1 MGFAP
6 FQRTSPAYPW
16 VGRLLVILL
25 LAVALGAWWWMLQRT
40 MTNEQEAVTG
50 RLEAELQSRFERA
63 LQTVRDGL
71 DRDRDTALET
81 IKTDSTGTG
90 TLIEEQVLGA
100 VIEPEPEFAAVA
112 GTLPDA
118 TALEAG
124 EISWGST
131 MEGRDPVLSALLKQ
145 AGDPKVRSVLRDRL
159 LGKSGPPMRASF
171 WSRSIERYLEAGED
185 PILASLGQIQAWRAA
200 EQTPRDGLSF
210 TSDDLTLWWS
220 DDDLQER
227 FETAGVTVALSENGQ
242 SFSSWPTRT
251 RASIIVPNLT
261 GDSFSE
267 SIRLVRLVGIGSG
280 LLFAVVVI
288 AALWTGWRDR
298 RIARLRTD
306 FAASFAHELRTP
318 LAGQRLLLDT
328 LIGGIEQ
335 TPEKQANYLR
345 RALRS
350 NQRLGN
356 LAEQFLTFSRL
367 DRGILR
373 IERRETKVRELIDD
387 IMTSREHVFD
397 ETIVEVPDSLTA
409 FVDRDALGSIIG
421 NLVENAWKYSPRKK
435 WLTIRAT
442 QQGDQLQIEVEDR
455 GSGLD
460 TTQQR
465 KVFRQFWRADTG
477 LDRKI
482 DGLGLGLTIVA
493 RLAEAHGGRIELDS
507 TPGKGSLFRVILP
520 ESDS

>member
-40 MTNEQEAVTG
+40 MTNEQEAVSG

-71 DRDRDTALET
+71 DRDRATALEA
-81 IKTDSTGTG
+81 IEADPTGAG
-90 TLIEEQVLGA
+90 ILIEKQVLGA
-100 VIEPEPEFAAVA
+100 VIEPEPEFTFVA
-112 GTLPDA
+112 GTIPD
-118 TALEAG
+118 TAALQAG
-124 EISWGST
+124 EVIWGSDT
-131 MEGRDPVLSALLKQ
+131 EGRDRVLSALLKR
-145 AGDPKVRSVLRDRL
+145 ANEPNVRIILRDRL

-171 WSRSIERYLEAGED
+171 WSRSIERYLESGKD
-185 PILASLGQIQAWRAA
+185 PILASLGRAQAWRAA
-200 EQTPRDGLSF
+200 EQVPGEGLSF
-210 TSDDLTLWWS
+210 TSGDHTLWWS
-220 DDDLQER
+220 DDDLRER
-227 FETAGVTVALSENGQ
+227 FETAGVTVALGENGQ
-242 SFSSWPTRT
+242 SFSSWPARA
-251 RASIIVPNLT
+251 RASLIVPDLT

-267 SIRLVRLVGIGSG
+267 STRLVRWVGIGSG
-280 LLFAVVVI
+280 ILFAGVVM

-306 FAASFAHELRTP
+306 LAASFAHELRTP

-328 LIGGIEQ
+328 LIGGLEQ
-335 TPEKQANYLR
+335 TPEKQTHYLQ

-373 IERRETKVRELIDD
+373 IERRETNVRELVDD
-387 IMTSREHVFD
+387 IMTSREKAFD
-397 ETIVEVPDSLTA
+397 EAIIEVPDSLTA

-421 NLVENAWKYSPRKK
+421 NLVENAWKYSPGKK
-435 WLTIRAT
+435 WLAIRAS
-442 QQGDQLQIEVEDR
+442 QHDDQLQIEVEDQ

-460 TTQQR
+460 ASQQR

-507 TPGKGSLFRVILP
+507 TPGKGSLFRITLP